1 MLHNSELWPTN
12 IISFHCSFFLK
23 HIEMSIIFREQ
34 PSSKMTSG
42 FHSVK
47 WNPMLKNMKSLLR
60 SWLMI
65 NSGILGGK
73 LIWDVPTPAL
83 ATNHGILRWVT
94 QDIPAGPIVVVVY
107 PIPITIHYIS
117 ILYIEFI
124 SMELCARVVSWSTV
138 CLVVVVCIGSVPG
151 VPGSVHWCP
160 HPGISP
166 HKPGGLSGPWWHD
179 VLSNTQL
186 YTIVQVCT
194 KSWRW
199 NTAALWC
206 GFK

>member
-1 MLHNSELWPTN
+1 MLQALLMLHNSELWPTN

-23 HIEMSIIFREQ
+23 HIEMSIIFPEQ
-34 PSSKMTSG
+34 HSSKMTSG
-42 FHSVK
+42 SHSVN

-107 PIPITIHYIS
+107 PIPNTIHCIS
-117 ILYIEFI
+117 TMVHFIYWIYFNGILLYP
-124 SMELCARVVSWSTV
+124 A
-138 CLVVVVCIGSVPG
+138 SVPG
-151 VPGSVHWCP
+151 VPGSVHW
-160 HPGISP
+160 
-166 HKPGGLSGPWWHD
+166 
-179 VLSNTQL
+179 
-186 YTIVQVCT
+186 
-194 KSWRW
+194 
-199 NTAALWC
+199 
-206 GFK
+206 

>member
-1 MLHNSELWPTN
+1 MCVWRILHKGQLLLSAPSASDVTQFRIVTN
-12 IISFHCSFFLK
+12 KYNFVSLFVFFK
-23 HIEMSIIFREQ
+23 HIEMSIIFPEQ
-34 PSSKMTSG
+34 HSSKMTSG
-42 FHSVK
+42 FHSVN

-117 ILYIEFI
+117 IILHFI
-124 SMELCARVVSWSTV
+124 YWIYFNGTLRSCCILVV
-138 CLVVVVCIGSVPG
+138 CLVCLVVCIGSKH
-151 VPGSVHWCP
+151 GSVHW
-160 HPGISP
+160 
-166 HKPGGLSGPWWHD
+166 
-179 VLSNTQL
+179 
-186 YTIVQVCT
+186 
-194 KSWRW
+194 
-199 NTAALWC
+199 
-206 GFK
+206 

>member
-42 FHSVK
+42 SHSVK

-94 QDIPAGPIVVVVY
+94 QDIPAGPIVVSHCSCSVSHPNHNTLY
-107 PIPITIHYIS
+107 QHYIAFY
-117 ILYIEFI
+117 ILNLFQWN
-124 SMELCARVVSWSTV
+124 CA
-138 CLVVVVCIGSVPG
+138 LVLYPGSVPASC
-151 VPGSVHWCP
+151 SVYW
-160 HPGISP
+160 
-166 HKPGGLSGPWWHD
+166 
-179 VLSNTQL
+179 
-186 YTIVQVCT
+186 
-194 KSWRW
+194 
-199 NTAALWC
+199 
-206 GFK
+206 